1 MKIKNKIYSVA
12 EMKERDIFTV
22 DYRFMD
28 TPCTVVG
35 TLVLKAQA
43 RGNMLR
49 LFFRLEDG
57 SKIITVVYWWQK
69 YLGFYEQPVGATFLL
84 RYVKNN
90 KGGSHLDSAETV
102 DRSMGN
108 AMVQEQRA

>member
-1 MKIKNKIYSVA
+1 MKIENKIYSIE
-12 EMKERDIFTV
+12 EMKELAIFTA

-57 SKIITVVYWWQK
+57 SKIITVVYWWQR

-90 KGGSHLDSAETV
+90 KGGIHLDSAKAL
-102 DRSMGN
+102 DRSMCN
-108 AMVQEQRA
+108 ATVREQRA

>member
-12 EMKERDIFTV
+12 EMKEREIFTA

-43 RGNMLR
+43 RGKMLR
-49 LFFRLEDG
+49 LFF
-57 SKIITVVYWWQK
+57 
-69 YLGFYEQPVGATFLL
+69 
-84 RYVKNN
+84 
-90 KGGSHLDSAETV
+90 
-102 DRSMGN
+102 
-108 AMVQEQRA
+108 

>member
-1 MKIKNKIYSVA
+1 MKIENKVYSAA
-12 EMKERDIFTV
+12 EMKEREIFTA
-22 DYRFMD
+22 DYHFMD

-43 RGNMLR
+43 RGKMLR
-49 LFFRLEDG
+49 LFFQLEGG

-69 YLGFYEQPVGATFLL
+69 YLGFYEQPVGSTFLL

-90 KGGSHLDSAETV
+90 KGGIHLDSAEAV
-102 DRSMGN
+102 GRSMCN
-108 AMVQEQRA
+108 ACAQE

>member
-1 MKIKNKIYSVA
+1 MKIENKVYSVA
-12 EMKERDIFTV
+12 EMKEREIFTA

-43 RGNMLR
+43 RGKMLR
-49 LFFRLEDG
+49 LFFQLEDG

-69 YLGFYEQPVGATFLL
+69 YLGFYEQPVGSTFLL

-90 KGGSHLDSAETV
+90 KGGIHLDSAEAV
-102 DRSMGN
+102 DRSMRN